1 MALKFLCTCLIAC
14 ISSLQTQ
21 AVDIHVSVAGND
33 AHPGTPS
40 QPMASLKAA
49 LRKARDLRRT
59 TGTPLQEPLRIIL
72 HGGRYQLTA
81 PIVIRSEDAGT
92 DRSPLQILAANGES
106 PILSGGSKVSGW
118 KPVTTPPAGFPTR
131 ATGQLW
137 VADIPAE
144 ASNTHAIR
152 QLWINGRKAIR
163 ARHRDADSMD
173 RILRWDKSNGTCIIP
188 TPRNL
193 NITQIRGMEFLIHQ
207 WWEIAILRV
216 RMAVRMGDSTRLY
229 FHEPESRIQNE
240 HPWPAPWISAE
251 TGNSAFLLLNAPAF
265 LDTPGEWWAD
275 IHTRKIYYR
284 ARPEDRMSDA
294 QGFIPQLESLID
306 IKGTIDRPVKHV
318 RIQGIAFEHS
328 GWSRPAIAGHVPHQN
343 GLYMTEAYR
352 LRPAGTSDKPGL
364 DNQAWVGRPAGAISM
379 EYAQKINISG
389 CRFEHLASTG
399 IDLRRGVKQTDI
411 EGNLLK
417 DISGNG
423 ILAGYYQEDG
433 DEIHRPWHSNDERE
447 IPEHILIRNNLV
459 TDAANEDWGCVGIGV
474 GYARETSILHNEVE
488 HVSYSAITMG
498 WGWSPAPNVIRNNR
512 IAYNRIHHFGRR
524 NYDCAGIYTLSAQP
538 GTRIERN
545 IVGTMLRAPYAHL
558 PSHWF
563 WLYTDEGS
571 SGITVTHNRTPT
583 LKYLQNNNGP
593 DCVWTSNGPEVAD
606 SLVGDAGL
614 EPAWRHLLTA
624 KTAHSEN
631 LPQTWDHPE
640 IVELVFPDSI
650 RPDPVSIRRF
660 LKSQSLDTNAIFS
673 WKNHVVLFTSIPD
686 LLVLQG
692 RLRNAFP
699 GVDVR
704 LYHDLFYA
712 FKRDSHCNGGY
723 TSPLWEDII
732 LTADLVA
739 DPAAQKRYLDYHAHQ
754 FRDWPEVSAGFCRAG
769 FQQLLLFRNGRQLML
784 VIRIPKGKTLAEID
798 PLTTKD
804 NPRMDEWNR
813 IMRGFQTGIK
823 GTAPGETWVFLKP
836 LSAEK

>member
-1 MALKFLCTCLIAC
+1 MALKLLCICLMAC
-14 ISSLQTQ
+14 ISSLQTK
-21 AVDIHVSVAGND
+21 AVDIHVSVTGND
-33 AHPGTPS
+33 AHPGTTS
-40 QPMASLKAA
+40 QPMASLQAA
-49 LRKARDLRRT
+49 VRKARDLRRT

-72 HGGRYQLTA
+72 HGGRYQLTNT
-81 PIVIRSEDAGT
+81 IIIRPEDAGT
-92 DRSPLQILAANGES
+92 DQSPLEIIAANGES
-106 PILSGGSKVSGW
+106 PILSGGSNISGW
-118 KPVTTPPAGFPTR
+118 KPVTTPPAGFPSR

-137 VADIPAE
+137 VADIPEYVA
-144 ASNTHAIR
+144 NLTAIR

-163 ARHRDADSMD
+163 TRHRDADSMD
-173 RILRWDKSNGTCIIP
+173 RILRWDKRTATCIIP

-193 NITQIRGMEFLIHQ
+193 NTTQIRGMEFLIHQ

-240 HPWPAPWISAE
+240 HPWPAPWISEE

-275 IHTRKIYYR
+275 IHTRKVYYR
-284 ARPEDRMSDA
+284 ARPDDRMSDA
-294 QGFIPQLESLID
+294 QAFIPQLESLID
-306 IKGTIDRPVKHV
+306 IRGTIDRPVSHV
-318 RIQGIAFEHS
+318 AIRGINFEHTA
-328 GWSRPAIAGHVPHQN
+328 WSRPAIAGHVPHQN

-389 CRFEHLASTG
+389 CRFEHLAATG
-399 IDLRRGVKQTDI
+399 IDMRRGVLQSTI

-417 DISGNG
+417 DIAGNG
-423 ILAGYYQEDG
+423 ILAGYYQEEG
-433 DEIHRPWHSNDERE
+433 DEIHRPWRPKDDRE
-447 IPEHILIRNNLV
+447 LPTQISIRSNLV
-459 TDAANEDWGCVGIGV
+459 TNATNEDWGCVGIGV

-488 HVSYSAITMG
+488 NVSYSGITLG
-498 WGWSPAPNVIRNNR
+498 WGWNPAPNVMRNNR

-545 IVGTMLRAPYAHL
+545 VVDSVIRAPYAHL

-593 DCVWTSNGPEVAD
+593 DCVWNSNGPEVAD
-606 SLVGDAGL
+606 SLVHDAGL
-614 EPAWRHLLTA
+614 ESSWRHLLTE
-624 KTAHSEN
+624 KTAAKEN
-631 LPQTWDHPE
+631 LPLGWDHPE

-650 RPDPVSIRRF
+650 RPDPSAIRRF
-660 LKSQSLDTNAIFS
+660 LRSQSLDTNALFS
-673 WKNHVVLFTSIPD
+673 WKNRVVLFTSIPD

-699 GVDVR
+699 GVNVR

-712 FKRDSHCNGGY
+712 FRRDAHCNGGY
-723 TSPLWEDII
+723 TSPLWDDII

-739 DPAAQKRYLDYHAHQ
+739 DPAAQQRYLDHHANQ

-823 GTAPGETWVFLKP
+823 GTAPGETWVFLNP

>member
-1 MALKFLCTCLIAC
+1 
-14 ISSLQTQ
+14 
-21 AVDIHVSVAGND
+21 
-33 AHPGTPS
+33 
-40 QPMASLKAA
+40 MASLKAA
-49 LRKARDLRRT
+49 LRKARDMRRISSA
-59 TGTPLQEPLRIIL
+59 PLQEPLRIIL
-72 HGGRYQLTA
+72 HDGRFQLAET
-81 PIVIRSEDAGT
+81 IVIRPEDTGSEA
-92 DRSPLQILAANGES
+92 SPLQILAAPGAK
-106 PILSGGSKVSGW
+106 PYISGGINISGW
-118 KPVTTPPAGFPTR
+118 KAVTTTPKGIPTR
-131 ATGQLW
+131 ATGELW
-137 VADIPAE
+137 MADIPGD
-144 ASNTHAIR
+144 ASNINTIR

-193 NITQIRGMEFLIHQ
+193 NTSQIRGMEFLIHQ

-216 RMAVRMGDSTRLY
+216 HMAVRMGDSTRLY
-229 FHEPESRIQNE
+229 FHEPESRVQNE
-240 HPWPAPWISAE
+240 HPWPAPWISKE
-251 TGNSAFLLLNAPAF
+251 TGNSGFLLINAPEF

-275 IHTRKIYYR
+275 SDNRRIYYR
-284 ARPEDRMSDA
+284 ARSGEKMSDIKA
-294 QGFIPQLESLID
+294 IIPQVETLLD
-306 IKGTIDRPVKHV
+306 IRGTIDRPVKHV
-318 RIQGIAFEHS
+318 RIQGINFEHS
-328 GWSRPAIAGHVPHQN
+328 AWSRPAIAGHIPHQN

-352 LRPAGTSDKPGL
+352 LRPAGTPDKPGL

-379 EYAQKINISG
+379 EYAQNINIKD

-399 IDLRRGVKQTDI
+399 IDLRRGVKHTTI

-433 DEIHRPWHSNDERE
+433 DEIHRPWQPKDERE
-447 IPEHILIRNNLV
+447 IPEHINISNNLV
-459 TDAANEDWGCVGIGV
+459 SDAANEDWGCVGIGV
-474 GYARETSILHNEVE
+474 GYARETAILHNEVE
-488 HVSYSAITMG
+488 NVSYSAITMG
-498 WGWSPAPNVIRNNR
+498 WGWSPAPNVMRNNR

-545 IVGTMLRAPYAHL
+545 IVDSMIRAPYAHL

-583 LKYLQNNNGP
+583 KKFLQNNNGP
-593 DCVWTSNGPEVAD
+593 ECVWTDNGPDVAD
-606 SLVGDAGL
+606 SLISAAGL
-614 EPAWRHLLTA
+614 ELSWQHLLRE
-624 KTAHSEN
+624 KTAGTEK
-631 LPQTWDHPE
+631 LALAWDHPE
-640 IVELVFPDSI
+640 VVELVFPDDQQ
-650 RPDPVSIRRF
+650 PDPVTLKKF
-660 LKSQSLDTNAIFS
+660 LSSQHLDTHALYA
-673 WKNHVVLFTSIPD
+673 WKNRVVIFTSIPD

-692 RLRNAFP
+692 RLRNTFP

-712 FKRDSHCNGGY
+712 FKRDTHCKSGY
-723 TSPLWEDII
+723 TSPLWDDII
-732 LTADLVA
+732 LTANLVD
-739 DPAAQKRYLDYHAHQ
+739 DPMLQQQYLDYHARQ
-754 FRDWPEVSAGFCRAG
+754 LTDWPEVSEGFCRAD

-823 GTAPGETWVFLKP
+823 GTAPGETWVFLNP
-836 LSAEK
+836 MSAEK